1 MSVRRSPGVESA
13 PRRSQRGAA
22 LLVAMLIVTLVTT
35 LAASMIW
42 QQYRGIEVEGAERA
56 RSQSIWLLDGAL
68 DWARL
73 ILREDGREGG
83 SDALTE
89 PWAAGLAEIRL
100 STFLSADKD
109 NTLDS
114 GLNAFLSG
122 GVTDAQGRFNLRN
135 LVSDDTTTAETAQA
149 ILQRLCDELGL
160 PDALANQIAEAMAA
174 AHDAQS
180 LTRSGQKIQAG
191 APVAMQRVEQLRW
204 LGLDP
209 VTVAKLAPYV
219 VILPERT
226 KVNINTAPAEVLM
239 AVVSGLDA
247 ASAQRLVKGRMTLQ
261 KGFESIS
268 DAQDVLPSNITLDS
282 SLLSINS
289 HYFLVTGQLRYDD
302 FILQEESLV
311 QRSGL
316 NVSVLWRDRTTNSSP
331 T

>member
-1 MSVRRSPGVESA
+1 VSCHRPHPSS
-13 PRRSQRGAA
+13 RSQRGAA

-100 STFLSADKD
+100 STFLSADKN
-109 NTLDS
+109 NTQDS
-114 GLNAFLSG
+114 SLNAFLSG
-122 GVTDAQGRFNLRN
+122 GITDAQGRFNLRN
-135 LVSDDTTTAETAQA
+135 LVSDDTTTAETALA

-160 PDALANQIAEAMAA
+160 PESLASQIAEAMAS

-180 LTRSGQKIQAG
+180 LSRSGQKMQDG
-191 APVAMQRVEQLRW
+191 APVALQRVEQLRW
-204 LGLDP
+204 LGVDP
-209 VTVAKLAPYV
+209 VTVAKLAPFV

-226 KVNINTAPAEVLM
+226 KVNVNTAPAEVLM

-261 KGFESIS
+261 KGFESLS
-268 DAQDVLPSNITLDS
+268 DAQDVLPSTITLDS
-282 SLLSINS
+282 SLLSINT

-316 NVSVLWRDRTTNSSP
+316 NVSVLWRDRTTDSSP